1 MSINGHTVAYYHT
14 DTEDNGTNYSINGY
28 VPAYLNGQKVEL
40 LLAFTDKFPDG
51 TITGARY
58 VYDDGSTETVAKNT
72 IALSPGDKLEFTCRY
87 YDYNG
92 NYKDT
97 FYLGDPLVLDSSDIT
112 IANMSIGDAKAL
124 ATYVFTDMYQ
134 QQYWSSVIN

>member
-1 MSINGHTVAYYHT
+1 MAYYHT

-28 VPAYLNGQKVEL
+28 IPAYLNGQRVEL
-40 LLAFTDKFPDG
+40 LVAFTDSIPDG

-58 VYDDGSTETVAKNT
+58 VYDDDGASETVAKNT
-72 IALSPGDKLEFTCRY
+72 IALSAGDKLEFICKY

-97 FYLGDPLVLDSSDIT
+97 YYLGEPLILDSPDIQL
-112 IANMSIGDAKAL
+112 ANIDIGNVKAKV
-124 ATYVFTDMYQ
+124 TYVFTDMYQ
-134 QQYWSSVIN
+134 QQYWSPVCKM